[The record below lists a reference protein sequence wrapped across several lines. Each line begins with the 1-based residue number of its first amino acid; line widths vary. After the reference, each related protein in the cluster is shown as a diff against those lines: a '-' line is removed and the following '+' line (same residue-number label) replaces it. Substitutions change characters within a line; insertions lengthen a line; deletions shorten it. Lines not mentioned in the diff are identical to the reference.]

1 MELQRTLVLIKPH
14 VFIDF
19 IESGPLTIIADIQE
33 KYTYRDLKIIRVK
46 KVNFS
51 VELIQSFYKEHSKKP
66 FFLGLIKAMTVGPC
80 LAMVLE
86 GVNAVFKVRGI
97 NGATNPKEAKAGTL
111 RHDYGRHEKGPNN
124 GVHGSDS
131 LESAEREVNIIF
143 SEIEMEKRGWERI
156 K

>member
-1 MELQRTLVLIKPH
+1 MALQRTLVLIKPH

-19 IESGPLTIIADIQE
+19 IELGPLSIIANIQGR
-33 KYTYRDLKIIRVK
+33 YNYRGLKIVRVR

-66 FFLGLIKAMTVGPC
+66 FFPELIKAMMVGPC

-86 GVNAVFKVRGI
+86 GVNAVYKARKI

-111 RHDYGRHEKGPNN
+111 RYDYGRHEKGPNN

-143 SEIEMEKRGWERI
+143 SEINMGKRGWERI
-156 K
+156 R